1 MGVSLWASAYPGR
14 AEDCVDDVDH
24 EEDAAK
30 WRGESSGWDVDADAG
45 GGLGVPEICGTCEAV
60 KSI

>member
-45 GGLGVPEICGTCEAV
+45 GGAGRTRNMWYL
-60 KSI
+60 

>member
-45 GGLGVPEICGTCEAV
+45 GGWAYQKYVVPV
-60 KSI
+60 KQ